1 MEVTMRTEQ
10 EMFDL
15 ILEFARNDPRI
26 RAVYMNG
33 SRTDPNAKRD
43 IFQDYDIV
51 YVVSETRPFINDK
64 SWLEI
69 FGERAVMQEPD
80 SNLLYEDVSAPD
92 ERYAYL
98 MQFEDGNRIDLTL
111 QTPEVAKVNYLSDSL
126 TLPLLDKDGLLPDIP
141 SPSDK
146 NYLVQKPDAEKF
158 FNCCNE
164 FWWVSPYIAK
174 GLWRKEIL
182 YAMEHLE
189 KCVRPM
195 LLMMLSWEAGI
206 RTGFSVSVGKSC
218 KHLDRYLPAETWV
231 SLLKTFPAAEENAVW
246 DAVFEA
252 GGLFRETAGYV
263 AGKLG
268 FVYNVDEDRHATA
281 LLQDIRTLPRD
292 AVEIQ
297 RGGPALRTRWRGRW
311 FRKRHLPRF

>member
-1 MEVTMRTEQ
+1 MRNEQ

-15 ILEFARNDPRI
+15 ILGFARNDFRI

-33 SRTDPNAKRD
+33 SRTDPTAKKD

-64 SWLEI
+64 SWLKI
-69 FGERAVMQEPD
+69 FGEIAVMQEPD
-80 SNLLYEDVSAPD
+80 NNSLYDDVPDLD

-111 QTPEVAKVNYLSDSL
+111 QTIEVTKVNYFSDSL
-126 TLPLLDKDGLLPDIP
+126 TLPLLDKDGLFPEIP

-146 NYLVQKPDAEKF
+146 DYLIQKPDAERY

-182 YAMEHLE
+182 YALEHLE

-195 LLMMLSWEAGI
+195 LLMMLSWDAGI
-206 RTGFSVSVGKSC
+206 RTGFSVSVGKSH
-218 KHLDRYLPAETWV
+218 KHLERYLPPETWAC
-231 SLLKTFPAAEENAVW
+231 LLKTFPAAEEHAVW
-246 DAVFEA
+246 EAVFEA
-252 GGLFRETAGYV
+252 GSLFRETAAFV
-263 AGKLG
+263 AREMG
-268 FVYNVDEDRHATA
+268 FVYDGEQDRRTTA
-281 LLQDIRTLPRD
+281 LLRDIRALPQD
-292 AVEIQ
+292 AVGI
-297 RGGPALRTRWRGRW
+297 R
-311 FRKRHLPRF
+311 

>member
-1 MEVTMRTEQ
+1 MRSEQ

-15 ILEFARNDPRI
+15 ILGYAQNDSRI

-33 SRTDPNAKRD
+33 SRTNPNAKKD

-51 YVVSETRPFINDK
+51 YVVADTHPFIDDK
-64 SWLEI
+64 SWLGV
-69 FGERAVMQEPD
+69 FGEVAVMQEPD
-80 SNLLYEDVSAPD
+80 DNVLYGEVNDRN

-98 MQFEDGNRIDLTL
+98 MQFEDGNRIDLSIL
-111 QTPEVAKVNYLSDSL
+111 AIRAAKDNFISDSQ
-126 TLPLLDKDGLLPDIP
+126 TLPLLDKDGLLPEIP
-141 SPSDK
+141 PPSDK
-146 NYLVQKPDAEKF
+146 DYLIQRPDAVMY

-182 YAMEHLE
+182 FALEHLE

-206 RTGFSVSVGKSC
+206 RTGFSVNAGKSH
-218 KHLDRYLPAETWV
+218 KYLERYLPPETWTC
-231 SLLKTFPAAEENAVW
+231 LLKTYPEAGYQAVW

-252 GGLFRETAGYV
+252 GSLFRKTAGFV
-263 AGKLG
+263 ARELG
-268 FVYNVDEDRHATA
+268 FTYNADEDRRTTA
-281 LLQDIRTLPRD
+281 LLLDIRALPHD
-292 AVEIQ
+292 AVEIRPDILALPHDATEIH
-297 RGGPALRTRWRGRW
+297 RGGAPCT
-311 FRKRHLPRF
+311 